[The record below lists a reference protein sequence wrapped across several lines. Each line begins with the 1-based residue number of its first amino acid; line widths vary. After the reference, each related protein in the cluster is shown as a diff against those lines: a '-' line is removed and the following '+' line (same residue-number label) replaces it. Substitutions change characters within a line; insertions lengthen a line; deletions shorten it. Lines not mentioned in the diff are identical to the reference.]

1 MQGPAPDQTLPPAL
15 AAGLAEFARSCKAA
29 ARAVSLYPGQHPA
42 IALSLGRLVD
52 AATRMTATGPQC
64 LEVRPDTLLI
74 GGSGLPKS
82 DAGVTEL
89 AELLHRHLIGAVT
102 VNAGVDT
109 ASWRTLLLLLART
122 PDEVR
127 GDGGIAHLWA
137 TAGGPSLEIRE
148 IDYAE
153 VLREKRGTDTSL
165 DAIIAAALDGAQLQ
179 LDDETIDRLLAIL
192 GDPDQLDAL
201 MAQLEVAAKER
212 GADARATAVIK
223 MMQSIITRAQEKDP
237 GELEGSL
244 RQLGRVASRLSADDM
259 LRLLAQREAH
269 AEGGDAV
276 GAVLNQ
282 LEDADVAKFV
292 AGSVIA
298 EHGATARLAHA
309 FQALVPDI
317 DRQRRLLAIA
327 QEEVA
332 ASAVGEDANFEELWT
347 RVESMVTSYSDANF
361 VSRDYAQELWTAQT
375 QAVPVEGTDDDPPAR
390 ITTWMGTVGD
400 AALRQLDH
408 LLLQDLLVIEQDSAR
423 WRDIAETVAAHA
435 EDLVRVGHFDQA
447 WTLADAVIREAQA
460 SPQRLEYL
468 PQVLQRFGRGSILK
482 HVASYLR
489 SADDEAFE
497 RFQRLCHAIGTP
509 VIAPLAEA
517 LSAEQDARSRRRLRD
532 VLVGFGA
539 QGRDVVQQLMHA
551 PNWEVRRTAAFLLR
565 EFGGSEGLRELIP
578 LLTDNEPLVQREAVQ
593 ALVLNG
599 SDDAAK
605 ILVSTLGSI
614 TGRARETLVSQ
625 LVSVRDR
632 RAAPL
637 FVYLVRKLDRRRHLA
652 IYLAAIDAL
661 GAMGETDAVDALK
674 GALLQGD
681 WWAPGRTR
689 RARTAAAAALRRIGS
704 PAALDVLEAAS
715 KTGSRGVRAAARS
728 ELAHSG

>member
-1 MQGPAPDQTLPPAL
+1 MQGPAPDKTLAPAL
-15 AAGLAEFARSCKAA
+15 AAGLADFARSCKAA

-42 IALSLGRLVD
+42 IALSLGRLVE
-52 AATRMTATGPQC
+52 ATARMTASGPLY

-74 GGSGLPKS
+74 GGARSPKD
-82 DAGVTEL
+82 DAAVTEL
-89 AELLHRHLIGAVT
+89 ADLLHRHLIGALT
-102 VNAGVDT
+102 VNAGIDA
-109 ASWRTLLLLLART
+109 ASWRTVLLLLART

-127 GDGGIAHLWA
+127 ADGGIAHLWA

-192 GDPDQLDAL
+192 GDPEQLDAL
-201 MAQLEVAAKER
+201 MAQLEHAAKER

-223 MMQSIITRAQEKDP
+223 MMQSIVTRAKEKDP

-259 LRLLAQREAH
+259 LRLLAQRDAH

-276 GAVLNQ
+276 GAVLDQ
-282 LEDADVAKFV
+282 LGDGDVAKFV

-332 ASAVGEDANFEELWT
+332 ASAVGEDSGFDELWT
-347 RVESMVTSYSDANF
+347 KVESMVTSYSDANF

-375 QAVPVEGTDDDPPAR
+375 PVVPVEGTSDDPPDR
-390 ITTWMGTVGD
+390 IATWMGTVGD

-408 LLLQDLLVIEQDSAR
+408 LLLTDLLAIEQDSAR

-447 WTLADAVIREAQA
+447 WALADAVIREAQSA
-460 SPQRLEYL
+460 PVRVEYL
-468 PQVLQRFGRGSILK
+468 PQILQRFGHGSILK

-497 RFQRLCHAIGTP
+497 RFQRLCHAIGPP

-599 SDDAAK
+599 SDEAAR
-605 ILVSTLGSI
+605 ILVNALGSI
-614 TGRARETLVSQ
+614 TGRTRDTLVSQ
-625 LVSVRDR
+625 LLAVRDR
-632 RAAPL
+632 RATPL
-637 FVYLVRKLDRRRHLA
+637 FVYLVRTLDRGRHLPV
-652 IYLAAIDAL
+652 YLAAIDAL
-661 GAMGETDAVDALK
+661 GAMGETEAVDALK
-674 GALLQGD
+674 QALHHSD

-689 RARTAAAAALRRIGS
+689 RARGAAAAALRKIGS
-704 PAALDVLEAAS
+704 PAALDVLRTAA
-715 KTGSRGVRAAARS
+715 KTGSRGVRTAARS
-728 ELAHSG
+728 ELTHVE